1 MSDQNKIGNVSIGF
15 GSDTRTTLNNLAKVS
30 VKQTAKINTLVH
42 SMYAHDSSGKGGV
55 RDADSRYTLAT
66 NVADLGI
73 SSMLTGI
80 DGTSIFT
87 FASNEETGRNLDPA
101 YLTLHPIFYKI
112 DPVDSSLHRPHTIY
126 ETFVSLMDWV
136 GSEISNLE
144 LTLPRASSS
153 CITDCAYTKSIIGER
168 AFTPGGALTPGSIM
182 ENVDKLLCYV
192 EQIREEAFGETY
204 TFRSYGTGDCT
215 GKSTC
220 SLNEK
225 VDAILTALGASAY
238 VSGYTSSG
246 CSISIS
252 PVSSTLNKFVLVETE
267 ADLPAPSGLGYIEL
281 EDEYTYLFTSNV
293 TVTSQIRVNGT
304 NTLIAGAGTGG
315 VEFNLGTSDPG
326 FDVYGANLLLIGGSW
341 QSQTGDVFK
350 VNSNAGLTCVG
361 SVIVQLSYPAE
372 AVWLDPGSSLV
383 AANTVFSGSKSGIYA
398 NAGDH
403 QTTRIQI
410 DGCELS
416 GGVGGLWIDSSAL
429 NVTGTFNGC
438 RFDIARGITW
448 IYDDSSG
455 AAIDEL
461 LFTGCMFRGAGQL
474 SKISPQQVGVI
485 FRGCIFSQGGHN
497 TRSFASTYAYNNPT
511 VTSFSA
517 TNTWENV
524 ELTGG
529 STGAPASPFAL
540 DFVTANVVEY
550 QYTGA
555 PGQLLEL
562 TAVLD
567 VTDHSGTIDVDF
579 GWTFGGSLVGSPVTA
594 HLHGGASHEVVVK
607 AIVIAEV
614 GTYTLQTRNQTNTN
628 DITVRNG
635 TITAIGM
642 G

>member
-42 SMYAHDSSGKGGV
+42 SLYVHDSSGKGGV

-66 NVADLGI
+66 DVRDLGV

-87 FASNEETGRNLDPA
+87 FAGNEEIGRDLTPT

-112 DPVDSSLHRPHTIY
+112 DPVDSSLHRPHTVY

-144 LTLPRASSS
+144 LSFSPASS

-246 CSISIS
+246 CSIAIS
-252 PVSSTLNKFVLVETE
+252 PVSSSLNKFVLVETE
-267 ADLPAPSGLGYIEL
+267 ADLPAPGGSGYIEL
-281 EDEYTYLFTSNV
+281 EDGYTYLFTSNV

-304 NTLIAGAGTGG
+304 NTLIGGAGVGG
-315 VEFNLGTSDPG
+315 VQFNLGTSDPG

-341 QSQTGDVFK
+341 QSQTGDVFR
-350 VNSNAGLTCVG
+350 VNSNSSLTCIS
-361 SVIVQLSYPAE
+361 SVIVQVSYSAE
-372 AVWLDPGSSLV
+372 AVKVDTSSALV
-383 AANTVFSGSKSGIYA
+383 ATNTLFSGTRSGIYLA
-398 NAGDH
+398 AGSH

-410 DGCELS
+410 DGGALS
-416 GGVGGLWIDSSAL
+416 GGTGGLLIDGSATK
-429 NVTGTFNGC
+429 VAATFNGC
-438 RFDIARGITW
+438 RFDTDRGATW
-448 IYDDSSG
+448 IRDDSGGS
-455 AAIDEL
+455 AIDDL
-461 LFTGCMFRGAGQL
+461 LLTGCMFRGSGQL
-474 SKISPQQVGVI
+474 SNISPQQSQVV
-485 FRGCIFSQGGHN
+485 FRGCTFSQGGHN
-497 TRSFASTYAYNNPT
+497 TRSFASTYAYNNSSA
-511 VTSFSA
+511 TSFGA
-517 TNTWENV
+517 TNTWETV

-529 STGAPASPFAL
+529 STGAPTSPGAL
-540 DFVTANVVEY
+540 DFLTADVVEY
-550 QYTGA
+550 TYNGA

-567 VTDHSGTIDVDF
+567 ITDHSGTIDVDF
-579 GWTFGGSLVGSPVTA
+579 GWTFGGTLVGSPVTA

-607 AIVIAEV
+607 AIVIAEQ
-614 GTYTLQTRNQTNTN
+614 GAYTLQTRNQTNTN
-628 DITVRNG
+628 GITVRNG